1 MWDIEGNLEL
11 EPRRNRKRWTFLLL
25 PGREGIGMSQGDTY
39 RIVTPTV
46 AIASLEEGRMI
57 VTIPKSAVIEVVSS
71 VMSID
76 RLVEIQWKDRRLVM
90 FTQDLRERGRFLSN
104 RNNLKRIAL

>member
-1 MWDIEGNLEL
+1 
-11 EPRRNRKRWTFLLL
+11 
-25 PGREGIGMSQGDTY
+25 MSQGDTY

-104 RNNLKRIAL
+104 RNNLKRIVGKSFTVSVLVAEVGVEPTRRVNFARF